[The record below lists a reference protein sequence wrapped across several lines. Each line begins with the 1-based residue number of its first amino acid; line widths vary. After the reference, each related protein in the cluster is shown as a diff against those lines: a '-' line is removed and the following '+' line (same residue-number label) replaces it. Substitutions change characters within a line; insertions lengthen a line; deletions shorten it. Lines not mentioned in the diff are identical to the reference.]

1 MEEIEH
7 PDVKVLFVWR
17 ASVLI
22 GWGILAAIALGCAI
36 LAITTAEAPTWIAAF
51 AAIPLLIAVIEISL
65 LRLRW
70 QNWTFK
76 LTPHT
81 LEMSHG
87 WLVKHRRVVSRN
99 RIQHVDFSSGPV
111 GRKFDLVHVVVH
123 TAGTAVG
130 TIPGVRSERAERL
143 RVEFM
148 SGPKSL

>member
-1 MEEIEH
+1 MEEIER
-7 PDVKVLFVWR
+7 PDEKVLFVWR
-17 ASVLI
+17 ASALI
-22 GWGILAAIALGCAI
+22 GWGVMATIAFGCSIFAVLVADASPWVAVSAAVPILIGMFEIAMLKI
-36 LAITTAEAPTWIAAF
+36 
-51 AAIPLLIAVIEISL
+51 
-65 LRLRW
+65 RW

-87 WLVKHRRVVSRN
+87 WFVKHRRVVSRN

-123 TAGTAVG
+123 TAGTTVG
-130 TIPGVRSERAERL
+130 TIPGVRNDRAERL
-143 RVEFM
+143 RVELM